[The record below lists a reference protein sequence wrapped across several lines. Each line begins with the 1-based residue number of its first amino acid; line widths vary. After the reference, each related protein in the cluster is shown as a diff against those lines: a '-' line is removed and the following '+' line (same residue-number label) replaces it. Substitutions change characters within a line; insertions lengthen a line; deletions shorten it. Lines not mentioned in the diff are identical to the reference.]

1 MNEVNVS
8 INELKNLIHGLVDK
22 SENKY
27 LLEAVRS
34 LFSFSDTDTG
44 ETLWQNLTDK
54 QRELILK
61 AFEESESEDHLLN
74 HSTVI
79 SQIKN
84 EL

>member
-1 MNEVNVS
+1 MS

-27 LLEAVRS
+27 LLEAVYG
-34 LFSFSDTDTG
+34 LFSFSSTVAG
-44 ETLWQNLTDK
+44 ETIWKNLTDK

-61 AFEESESEDHLLN
+61 AFDESESEDNLLN

-79 SQIKN
+79 SRIKN